1 MNILRK
7 YSTYILLTL
16 TCGVTAVAQEEVI
29 ADFVVITTPVLT
41 SLSQDEANHV
51 CGMGDFLL
59 PGRLIQDWSLHAGL
73 NLQMEAGVRVG
84 WGKGNPFGGASF
96 FSNVGAMYAMPL
108 SRDGRLTAAAGG
120 YFSNYRLYGEQV
132 GTLGLMAMVDYVV
145 NQRVDV
151 GCYVAHD
158 FGIPRAML
166 AQGRMTPAPLHAH
179 LAPSLYSP
187 ATTIGAQIWFKV
199 GENAALRLN
208 VSVTRENLSHVG
220 ESCMRQ

>member
-29 ADFVVITTPVLT
+29 ADSVVITTPVLT

-96 FSNVGAMYAMPL
+96 FIKGGAMYAMPL
-108 SRDGRLTAAAGG
+108 SRDVRLTAAAGG
-120 YFSNYRLYGEQV
+120 YFSNYRLYV
-132 GTLGLMAMVDYVV
+132 YHISTLVLISIVYYFF
-145 NQRVDV
+145 N
-151 GCYVAHD
+151 
-158 FGIPRAML
+158 
-166 AQGRMTPAPLHAH
+166 
-179 LAPSLYSP
+179 
-187 ATTIGAQIWFKV
+187 
-199 GENAALRLN
+199 
-208 VSVTRENLSHVG
+208 
-220 ESCMRQ
+220 